1 MLQIANSRAPA
12 RKAAASTV
20 MVSGAAGNAGANGE
34 QAAANM
40 YRPRMDFEHY
50 IEALK
55 KYKELYGNMLV
66 SRFFTVPEGT
76 SEWPEHLQGMKLG
89 CLLREVKR
97 GRSHQNRRE
106 ELRALGYDLEC
117 KGMGRQY
124 MGGAPKYSYEVIK
137 IAFIRYKELH
147 GDMLV
152 PVSFVVPEG
161 TDYPPET
168 WGIHLGRYTQEIRQG
183 AYLKPKRDELEEI
196 GFSFDSQV

>member
-1 MLQIANSRAPA
+1 MG
-12 RKAAASTV
+12 V
-20 MVSGAAGNAGANGE
+20 NGE
-34 QAAANM
+34 QAVNM

-76 SEWPEHLQGMKLG
+76 TDWPEHLHGMKLG

-124 MGGAPKYSYEVIK
+124 MGGAPKYSYEVIRA
-137 IAFIRYKELH
+137 AFLRYKEIH

-152 PVSFVVPEG
+152 PVSFKIPDG
-161 TDYPPET
+161 PTDWPQET

-183 AYLKPKRDELEEI
+183 AYLKNKKEDLEEI
-196 GFSFDSQV
+196 GFAFDSQVRGVRRG